1 MNRFDNLP
9 VNQMHRLLEGG
20 PTLLVATR
28 SFDGIANVMSLSFH
42 MIIENK
48 RGLIG
53 AVIGTDGYSYEALHD
68 TGQCVLAVPTL
79 DMAETIVDIGNC
91 SGRRINKFERF
102 GLTPLLAES
111 VRAPLIAECM
121 VNIECE
127 IFDRRMSGD
136 YDGFVILRALN
147 VWVDPNR
154 EERRTLHHNGDGSF
168 HADGE
173 YVDLR
178 DRMQLWNKYRR

>member
-1 MNRFDNLP
+1 MDRFKSLP
-9 VNQMHRLLEGG
+9 VNQLHQLLEGG

-28 SFDGIANVMSLSFH
+28 GFEGITNIMSMSFH
-42 MIIENK
+42 MMIERK

-53 AVIGTDGYSYEALHD
+53 VVIGTDGYSYEALHD
-68 TGQCVLAVPTL
+68 TGQCVLAVPTY
-79 DMAETIVDIGNC
+79 DMASTVIDIGNC
-91 SGRRINKFERF
+91 SGRRIDKFERF
-102 GLTPLLAES
+102 GLTPILAES

-127 IFDRRMSGD
+127 IFDRRMSGH
-136 YDGFVILRALN
+136 YDGFIILRALH
-147 VWVDPNR
+147 VWVDADR

-168 HADGE
+168 YADGE

-178 DRMQLWNKYRR
+178 DRIQLWNKYRK